1 MRSEATA
8 AAEHKGKIIMHD
20 PFAMRPFFGYNF
32 GRYLAHWLSM
42 EHLPSAK
49 LPKIFHVNW
58 FRKDKQGNFL
68 WPGYGENSR
77 VLEWMF
83 RRINGEDCA
92 KKTAVGYIPADGALN
107 LKGLGDV
114 NLNELFEISKEFWE
128 EEVKNIKK
136 YFDDQV
142 NADLPYEIERELV
155 ALEERLKQ
163 L

>member
-1 MRSEATA
+1 
-8 AAEHKGKIIMHD
+8 MHD

-68 WPGYGENSR
+68 WPGYGENIR

-83 RRINGEDCA
+83 NRINGEDCA
-92 KKTAVGYIPADGALN
+92 KETPIGHIPAEGCLN
-107 LKGLGDV
+107 LKGLGDI
-114 NLNELFEISKEFWE
+114 NMEELFEISKEFWE
-128 EEVKNIKK
+128 DEVKDIRK
-136 YFDDQV
+136 YLDDQV
-142 NADLPYEIERELV
+142 NADLPYEIEWELES
-155 ALEERLKQ
+155 LEERLKQ